1 MKIQS
6 KTLASKKILVTAYD
20 LEQSEHRGIA
30 VYTKALIH
38 CLRRAG
44 AEVWLLTEFHEPLR
58 PPGLRSLSNTNREI
72 IRSARVLNSLAHGLD
87 LYERPPN
94 LIERKLAL
102 ARQAKL
108 WKKQLSIAYELLQR
122 PRHYSQKNIYKFR
135 IDQLFDSPYPR
146 MERLSYFK
154 DLKGIVCVPKL
165 FFATQL
171 AANLRKQKPVRLD
184 LRDFDVLI
192 TSCPLN
198 LTPEHIPT
206 FVQTVHDLIP
216 LEFVAH
222 NEDPLMFSNRLQAC
236 LSARRLF
243 VSQSTATK
251 FDRHINKLQKQGD
264 NESRQTVIVQPPSL
278 RFPTWLTSDPENII
292 DMKPVSYLLHNDDS
306 DISKID
312 DLPPMDKPIR
322 ITSKGPLDAPIRN
335 TSKGPLDA
343 PIRKRSQVLLPFRYF
358 LFNSSVEARKN
369 LLFLAQAYA
378 ESGLSRLGIQ
388 LCVTGKLKGDD
399 YSKAVETI
407 VQNESGILLT
417 GYVDES
423 TKLDLYLNALGLVSP
438 SLVEGFGIPVLDG
451 ACLGMPTI
459 ASDCESHLEI
469 QAIQDF
475 KDSVI
480 TLDTLKSRNWSAAM
494 QAIAGIHSDLW
505 KNATK
510 ERKRRIGR
518 YEKLRNHFYDQFQA
532 DLEEVLN

>member
-1 MKIQS
+1 MRIQS
-6 KTLASKKILVTAYD
+6 ETLASKKILVTAYD

-44 AEVWLLTEFHEPLR
+44 AEVWLLTEFHEPMR
-58 PPGLRSLSNTNREI
+58 SPGLRSLSKTNREI
-72 IRSARVLNSLAHGLD
+72 ICSARVLNSLAHGLD
-87 LYERPPN
+87 LYERPPS
-94 LIERKLAL
+94 LIERKLPL

-108 WKKQLSIAYELLQR
+108 WKKRLSIAYELLQR
-122 PRHYSQKNIYKFR
+122 PRHYRQKDIYKFR

-154 DLKGIVCVPKL
+154 DLEGIACAPKL

-184 LRDFDVLI
+184 LRDFDALI

-251 FDRHINKLQKQGD
+251 FDRHIKKAKSQRNG
-264 NESRQTVIVQPPSL
+264 ESRQAVIVQPPSL
-278 RFPTWLTSDPENII
+278 RFPTWLTADPEHII
-292 DMKPVSYLLHNDDS
+292 DMKPVSHLLYKNDPGT
-306 DISKID
+306 SKID
-312 DLPPMDKPIR
+312 KSPPKDKP
-322 ITSKGPLDAPIRN
+322 S
-335 TSKGPLDA
+335 
-343 PIRKRSQVLLPFRYF
+343 RKQNKLLVPFRYF

-378 ESGLSRLGIQ
+378 ESGLSSLGIQ
-388 LCVTGKLKGDD
+388 MCVTGKLKGDD

-407 VQNESGILLT
+407 VQNEPGILLT

-480 TLDTLKSRNWSAAM
+480 TLDTLKSRNWGEAM

-505 KNATK
+505 KNAAK

-518 YEKLRNHFYDQFQA
+518 YEKLRNHFYDQLQA